1 MGNLAHLNKYFYKHS
16 KLIIPGIFFV
26 ILSNLFAIFSAQ
38 ILRQAVDLIAEYL
51 WLYKISYQVDEYK
64 IRLIGI
70 LSSILIGFSLLYFVF
85 HLLKGAFL
93 FLMRQTIIVAS
104 RHIEYELKNEIYQ
117 HIQNLPLS
125 FFKMN
130 KTGDIMTRITEDV
143 SRVRMYVGPAF
154 MYSINLVFLIIIT
167 ISIMFYVNLEL
178 SLYTL
183 IPLPVLAYTIYRVS
197 HLIHIKS
204 DIIQKQLSKL
214 NTLALEA
221 FSGIRLIKA
230 FNQEYNF
237 NINFEKASE
246 DYKNKSLN
254 LTKVEAF
261 FFPLVTLLI
270 GLSTIITILIGGY
283 QVINGKISYG
293 NIVEFVYYINLLTWP
308 VTALGWIASIIQR
321 ADVSQGRI
329 NDFLNEM
336 PFSKE
341 NGHIGITQ
349 IKGNILLK
357 GVSFTY
363 PETGINAIK
372 NLNIN
377 IKSGEKIAIVGKTG
391 SGKSTIAQ
399 LLLKMYHP
407 NKGVINIDGNNI
419 ESVNSKNYRDRIGYV
434 PQDYFLFSD
443 SIENNI
449 SFGTNNSDAKIIEQN
464 AVLASVH
471 NDIIGFK
478 NQYDTYI
485 GERGITLSGGQK
497 QRICLARALIK
508 QPDLLILDDCLSA
521 VDTETE
527 YHILKNLQDV
537 FLQKTVIFITHRVL
551 SLKNMDRILVMND
564 GCVVEEGS
572 FDKLMRSKE
581 LFYNFYEQQKL
592 KVDLNN
598 SISE

>member
-230 FNQEYNF
+230 FNQEHNF
-237 NINFEKASE
+237 NINFDKASE
-246 DYKNKSLN
+246 DYKDKSLN

-329 NDFLNEM
+329 NDFLNEI
-336 PFSKE
+336 PYNKE

-372 NLNIN
+372 NLNLR
-377 IKSGEKIAIVGKTG
+377 IKSGAKVALVGKTG

-407 NKGVINIDGNNI
+407 NEGYIKIDGNNI
-419 ESVNSKNYRDRIGYV
+419 EAIKSKNYRDRIGYV

-443 SIENNI
+443 SIKNNI
-449 SFGTNNSDAKIIEQN
+449 SFGTNKDDTKIIKQN
-464 AVLASVH
+464 AILASVH
-471 NDIIGFK
+471 TDIMGFES
-478 NQYDTYI
+478 QYDTHI

-537 FLQKTVIFITHRVL
+537 FAQKTVVFITHRVL
-551 SLKNMDRILVMND
+551 SLKNMDRIIVMND
-564 GCVVEEGS
+564 GCIVEEGR
-572 FDKLMRSKE
+572 FDKLMRSKG
-581 LFYNFYEQQKL
+581 LFYDFHEQQKL
-592 KVDLNN
+592 KDDLNN
-598 SISE
+598 SI

>member
-51 WLYKISYQVDEYK
+51 WLYKISYQFDEYK
-64 IRLIGI
+64 IMLIGI

-85 HLLKGAFL
+85 HLFKGAFL

-329 NDFLNEM
+329 NDFLNEI
-336 PFSKE
+336 PYNKE

-372 NLNIN
+372 NLNLR
-377 IKSGEKIAIVGKTG
+377 IKSGAKVALVGKTG

-407 NKGVINIDGNNI
+407 NEGYIKIDGNNI
-419 ESVNSKNYRDRIGYV
+419 EAIKSKNYRDRIGYV

-443 SIENNI
+443 SIKNNI
-449 SFGTNNSDAKIIEQN
+449 SFGTNKDDTKIIKQN
-464 AVLASVH
+464 AILASVH
-471 NDIIGFK
+471 TDIMGFES
-478 NQYDTYI
+478 QYDTHI

-537 FLQKTVIFITHRVL
+537 FAQKTVVFITHRVL
-551 SLKNMDRILVMND
+551 SLKNMDRIIVMND
-564 GCVVEEGS
+564 GCIVEEGR
-572 FDKLMRSKE
+572 FDKLMRSKG
-581 LFYNFYEQQKL
+581 LFYDFHEQQKL
-592 KVDLNN
+592 KDDLNN
-598 SISE
+598 SI